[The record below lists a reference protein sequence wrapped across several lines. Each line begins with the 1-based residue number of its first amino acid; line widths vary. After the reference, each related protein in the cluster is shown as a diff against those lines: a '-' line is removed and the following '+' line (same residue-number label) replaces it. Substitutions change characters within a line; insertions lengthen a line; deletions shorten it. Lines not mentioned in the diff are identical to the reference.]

1 MYAELYMNTP
11 VYLGMPILE
20 ITKIVMYKIQYDY
33 VEPQYGEKA
42 NFCDMNTDSFI
53 GYMKKE
59 DIYVNVSNDIET
71 KFDT

>member
-1 MYAELYMNTP
+1 M
-11 VYLGMPILE
+11 
-20 ITKIVMYKIQYDY
+20 
-33 VEPQYGEKA
+33 EPQYGEKA

-71 KFDT
+71 KFDTWNDEPEKTENEKK